1 VSKALTAGTT
11 AGASVAAAENA
22 ERSNVINE
30 ATDAANSESGVSE
43 QDDNTNEG
51 VNDTIEY

>member
-1 VSKALTAGTT
+1 MG
-11 AGASVAAAENA
+11 AAEA
-22 ERSNVINE
+22 PAVDGESVEGSVINE

-43 QDDNTNEG
+43 SDADTNEG